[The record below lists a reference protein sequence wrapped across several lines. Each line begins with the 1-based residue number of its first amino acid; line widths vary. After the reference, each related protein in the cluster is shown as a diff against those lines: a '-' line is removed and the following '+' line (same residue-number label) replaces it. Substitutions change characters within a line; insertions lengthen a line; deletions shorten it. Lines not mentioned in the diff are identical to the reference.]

1 MKTRPL
7 PTFLIAW
14 PKPRLLTLRR
24 IAKRCVSKGVP
35 MSFRATGS
43 SFETP
48 FLTKWLLRMRA
59 RGILGSLLLATA
71 VSQGL
76 AAIGDDQRLGSAPAD
91 SDSIGAGSRTGD
103 AAEPAPP
110 AGNPLWA
117 IPLRSLSATR
127 ERPLFSPSRRPPNP
141 PVAPPP
147 PPPPRQ
153 VVAPPPPPEKPTL
166 VLLGT
171 IVGEGESYAVFYEPA
186 QRKTL
191 RLKLGEADP
200 KGWKLSSVDART
212 AILEKGNQSVMVSLP
227 AVDAPPN
234 PNRAPMMPPRPNDAD
249 L

>member
-1 MKTRPL
+1 MTRRV
-7 PTFLIAW
+7 PTL
-14 PKPRLLTLRR
+14 
-24 IAKRCVSKGVP
+24 
-35 MSFRATGS
+35 
-43 SFETP
+43 
-48 FLTKWLLRMRA
+48 
-59 RGILGSLLLATA
+59 LGSLLLAA
-71 VSQGL
+71 FVSQAI
-76 AAIGDDQRLGSAPAD
+76 AAIGDDQRLGSTSAD
-91 SDSIGAGSRTGD
+91 SDPVGTGSRGGD
-103 AAEPAPP
+103 PTAEPPPP

-117 IPLRSLSATR
+117 IPLRALSATR

-153 VVAPPPPPEKPTL
+153 VAAPPPPPEKPTL

-212 AILEKGNQSVMVSLP
+212 AVLEKGNQSVMVSLP

-234 PNRAPMMPPRPNDAD
+234 PNRAPMMMMPPRPNDTD